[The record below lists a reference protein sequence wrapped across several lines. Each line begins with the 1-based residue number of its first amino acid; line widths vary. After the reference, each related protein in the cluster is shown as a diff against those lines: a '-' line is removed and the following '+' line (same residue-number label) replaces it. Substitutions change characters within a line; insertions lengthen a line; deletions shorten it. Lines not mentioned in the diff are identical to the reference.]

1 MKDDLILVYLF
12 IFLFVCLSLEL
23 CYKHYFS
30 CTYLHCLQVYLF
42 SRPNLLWLNRI
53 AILGC
58 TDKTIH
64 WFTSS
69 SSERETP
76 NSRKLKNAFPVC
88 CRNKQRNFTTNQGS
102 CFRNT
107 RRKWRSSGW
116 RFSQVKLCLFD
127 LNLSIKPAKKF
138 CSLQMQIKFKS
149 CVTFF
154 SWLVH
159 K

>member
-1 MKDDLILVYLF
+1 MTERDCYFGVYKSIKYILKQWIVFFARSDWLLNQW
-12 IFLFVCLSLEL
+12 I
-23 CYKHYFS
+23 S
-30 CTYLHCLQVYLF
+30 C
-42 SRPNLLWLNRI
+42 
-53 AILGC
+53 
-58 TDKTIH
+58 TIH

-138 CSLQMQIKFKS
+138 CCLQMQIKFKS